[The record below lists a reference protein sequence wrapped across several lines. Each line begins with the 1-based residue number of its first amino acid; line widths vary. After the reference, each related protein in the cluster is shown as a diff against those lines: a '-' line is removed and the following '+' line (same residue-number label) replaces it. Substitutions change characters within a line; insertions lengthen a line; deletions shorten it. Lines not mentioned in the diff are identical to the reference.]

1 LCGGQVACFPWG
13 DYADGGTHG
22 WFVVSRGYSTTLLA
36 IVLSAGYALV
46 VRELRQINANLEQLI
61 ELGAVARR
69 HDDRCADHHTKIL
82 DGIHKIPIADFQY
95 QGNRRHGQCGAVSI
109 SPRQCYRHGLR
120 SARRSR
126 FLRSPIDS
134 RTLITDANTPRIAS
148 AAVVII
154 AANDHWRQVRLA
166 HIFRR

>member
-1 LCGGQVACFPWG
+1 MLPDGALAFMTLGPSQSDNGWGFSLCGSQVACFPWG

-69 HDDRCADHHTKIL
+69 HDEPLR
-82 DGIHKIPIADFQY
+82 G
-95 QGNRRHGQCGAVSI
+95 
-109 SPRQCYRHGLR
+109 SPHQDIGWNTQNTYR
-120 SARRSR
+120 
-126 FLRSPIDS
+126 
-134 RTLITDANTPRIAS
+134 
-148 AAVVII
+148 
-154 AANDHWRQVRLA
+154 
-166 HIFRR
+166 